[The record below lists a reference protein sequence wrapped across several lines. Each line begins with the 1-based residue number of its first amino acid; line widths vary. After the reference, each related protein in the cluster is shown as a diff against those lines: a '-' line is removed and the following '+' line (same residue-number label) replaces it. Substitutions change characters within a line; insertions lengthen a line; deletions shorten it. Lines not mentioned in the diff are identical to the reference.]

1 MMRITVKMM
10 NERAR
15 GTVVVVVE
23 VLVVETQSTVTGKNE
38 EYHNDYK
45 YM

>member
-1 MMRITVKMM
+1 MMRITVKTT

-23 VLVVETQSTVTGKNE
+23 VLVVETQSIVTGKNE
-38 EYHNDYK
+38 EYHNDYQ